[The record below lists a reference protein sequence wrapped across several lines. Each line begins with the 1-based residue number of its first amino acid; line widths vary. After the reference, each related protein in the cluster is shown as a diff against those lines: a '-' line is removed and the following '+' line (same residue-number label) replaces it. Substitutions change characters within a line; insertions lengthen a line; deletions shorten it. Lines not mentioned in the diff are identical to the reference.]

1 MSATSCALSDF
12 APTVRRDA
20 IPSPRARAL
29 FDWWAAR
36 LAGRAMPSRRDFLA
50 EELAAWW
57 PDLILYDVERTN
69 GASRFRFRVHG
80 TNAVISDGGNFTGR
94 YLDEVLPAHMA
105 QPIVGCY
112 RAVEQTRLPLYSQG
126 HRLSA
131 QGYNVGFERLIVPF
145 GAGDVEQLLAFLVRR
160 TTSRADREID
170 GLGSDHTSFV
180 NDMLL
185 FVAP

>member
-1 MSATSCALSDF
+1 MLGNNHARTEF

-29 FDWWAAR
+29 FDWWTGM
-36 LAGRAMPSRRDFLA
+36 LAGRAMPLRRDFLA

-57 PDLILYDVERTN
+57 PDLILYDVERGN
-69 GASRFRFRVHG
+69 GAIRFRFRVHG
-80 TNAVISDGGNFTGR
+80 ANAVTSDGGNFTGR
-94 YLDEVLPAHMA
+94 HLDDVLPAHMA
-105 QPIVGCY
+105 QPIVDCY
-112 RAVEQTRLPLYSQG
+112 RAVEQTRLPLYSQS

-131 QGYNVGFERLIVPF
+131 QGYNVSFERLIVPF

-160 TTSRADREID
+160 TKSHTNREID
-170 GLGSDHTSFV
+170 GLGSDHASFV

>member
-1 MSATSCALSDF
+1 MLGNHYARTEF
-12 APTVRRDA
+12 APTGRREA
-20 IPSPRARAL
+20 IPSARARAL
-29 FDWWAAR
+29 FDWWAGR
-36 LAGRAMPSRRDFLA
+36 LAGRAMPVRGDFLA

-57 PDLILYDVERTN
+57 PDLILYDVERAN

-80 TNAVISDGGNFTGR
+80 ANAVISDGGNFTGR
-94 YLDEVLPAHMA
+94 HLDEVLPAQLA

-112 RAVEQTRLPLYSQG
+112 RAVECMRLPLYSQV
-126 HRLSA
+126 HRPSV

-145 GAGDVEQLLAFLVRR
+145 GAGNVEQLLAFLVRR
-160 TTSRADREID
+160 SNARVDREDD
-170 GLGSDHTSFV
+170 GLGSEHASFV